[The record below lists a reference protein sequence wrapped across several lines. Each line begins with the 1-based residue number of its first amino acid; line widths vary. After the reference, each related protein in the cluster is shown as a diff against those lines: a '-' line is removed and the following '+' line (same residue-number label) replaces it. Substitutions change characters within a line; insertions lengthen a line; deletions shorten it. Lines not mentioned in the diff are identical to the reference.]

1 MRRSERLVR
10 ITQQLLEHPGQP
22 LSLTEM
28 AAQFGAA
35 KSSVS
40 EDLAIVRAA
49 LEVSGRGRVRTF
61 MGAAGGVQFD
71 VAVSSASAEAF
82 ARAIS
87 TRLATGDRVL
97 PGGYLYMTDVLSD
110 PSALLMVARM
120 FAARFS
126 EANPDVVLTVETKG
140 IPLAVATAQLL
151 NRPYVVA
158 RRDHKWSEG
167 SSVSLNYV
175 SGSLRRIQSMSLAR
189 RLIAEGARVLIV
201 DDFMRAGGTVL
212 GMTQLMREFSAT
224 VVGIGVFMETGEP
237 SDKMVPDYISLLR
250 LDNCDEVTHTVAL
263 SLGNYFTHNHGGK
276 RHGDH

>member
-28 AAQFGAA
+28 AVQFGAA

-40 EDLAIVRAA
+40 EDLSIVRAA
-49 LEVSGRGRVRTF
+49 LEVSGSGRVRTF
-61 MGAAGGVQFD
+61 TGAGGGVQFD
-71 VAVSSASAEAF
+71 VAVSPASAEGCAS
-82 ARAIS
+82 ALL
-87 TRLATGDRVL
+87 TRLEQGDRVL

-110 PSALLMVARM
+110 PATLLMVARM
-120 FAARFS
+120 FAAHFA
-126 EANPDVVLTVETKG
+126 EASPDVVLTVETKG

-201 DDFMRAGGTVL
+201 DDFMRAGGTVV

-224 VVGIGVFMETGEP
+224 VVGIAVFMETGEP

-250 LDNCDEVTHTVAL
+250 LDSCDEATRTVKL
-263 SLGNYFTHNHGGK
+263 SLGNYFTRSHGGK
-276 RHGDH
+276 RYG